1 MTLYSMQKQ
10 AMKRLSQLL
19 VSIALLFFG
28 TFLFAEELP
37 LSLRS
42 ARIWD
47 SSTGLPHNTAQSI
60 TQTKDGYLWVATWEG
75 LARFNGRE
83 WKVFDRNEIPGL
95 SDNGIRLALAASN
108 GDLWVGSAR
117 DGLFKYSQ
125 GVWTAIP
132 YGGEIGQSQVQALY
146 EDRQNKIWML
156 TSDKA
161 IFSIAKDGKITR
173 QKLQHLD
180 SGARLLDFSENSKGE
195 LFLSSNLGL
204 FKLNSQDTFTQL
216 ALPETN
222 NLAVL
227 AMARDRQGHMFFST
241 RTGIYQEAAS
251 GDGFSRIAGTENVAQ
266 NITIEDMLVESDGRI
281 LLGTQGDGVLCF
293 CEGKLESF
301 NVQNGLINNRVASL
315 YIDRE
320 KSVWIGTNL
329 GVTRLHS
336 GNIIKYTKSN
346 GLSDDYVRAVVNDS
360 QRNVTWVATSNGLN
374 RIEKNTIRHFKQS
387 DGLLSNSIYSLLLKA
402 NGELWIGTDK
412 EGIAILHNDR
422 IKTIDQSK
430 GLSELQVRALVSDGD
445 TVWAGLSGRT
455 GGGVAVIESG
465 QVKEIFAKSLTIRSL
480 FLDSKSRLWIGATT
494 GIYVYQ
500 NKQLQRLQQPGLNLQ
515 YAFGFYEDE
524 RGVVWVAADNGLYR
538 ISDGKAV
545 MIGLTRGLPSVPLLG
560 VIGAKND
567 IWVCSN
573 QGVIKLN
580 RSDLDAV
587 ASGKKNLLAISEA
600 NSVTSMFARLQCNGG
615 GNPIMTYQSPF
626 LMFATAS
633 GLAMINTTSASTAVE
648 IKDVLFEEWLVDG
661 QPNTLIENT
670 ALPAGTKRVEFAY
683 TVPTYVAPEQVLF
696 RVRLN
701 GFEDDW
707 RPFSKSHEATYTNL
721 SPGKYELWVE
731 ASSSLAEAKTEA
743 KISKFPFSINAYFW
757 QRPLFWYLLG
767 ALGLISII
775 YLIRHSTKVSR
786 QRAIE
791 LEQVVATRTQEIKTY
806 AQKLEVINQERENM
820 LTVMQKQAEGLAKL
834 ASEDAMTG
842 LSNRRHFTDAA
853 GELFQDARK
862 HARTL
867 SVAIIDID
875 KLKTVNDTYGH
886 QQGDEIISTIAQKL
900 KQAARGRDIVARV
913 GGDEFMMAFPGMS
926 ADSAIEVC
934 DRLCRDV
941 AALKF
946 AFLAPEHEIGI
957 SIGVSDVAHAET
969 LDKLIADADRY
980 LYQAK
985 ASGRNRVFGSGKLPN

>member
-1 MTLYSMQKQ
+1 MLHSTHKHC
-10 AMKRLSQLL
+10 MKRLSQHIVSVAL
-19 VSIALLFFG
+19 VFFS
-28 TFLFAEELP
+28 TFLFAEEVP

-83 WKVFDRNEIPGL
+83 WKVFDRNDIPGL
-95 SDNGIRLALAASN
+95 SDNGIRVAIASSN

-132 YGGEIGQSQVQALY
+132 YGADIGQGQVQALY
-146 EDRQNKIWML
+146 EDRQNNIWML
-156 TSDKA
+156 TGDKA

-173 QKLQHLD
+173 QKLQLTD

-204 FKLNSQDTFTQL
+204 FKLNSQNTFTQQAPL
-216 ALPETN
+216 EAN

-227 AMARDRQGHMFFST
+227 AVARDRQGHMFFST
-241 RTGIYQEAAS
+241 RAGIYQEVAS
-251 GDGFSRIAGTENVAQ
+251 GDGFSRIAGTENIAN

-315 YIDRE
+315 FIDRE
-320 KSVWIGTNL
+320 KSLWIGTNL

-346 GLSDDYVRAVVNDS
+346 GLSDDYVRAVVNDPA
-360 QRNVTWVATSNGLN
+360 RNTTWVATSNGLN
-374 RIEKNTIRHFKQS
+374 RIENNVIHHFKQS
-387 DGLLSNSIYSLLLKA
+387 DGLLSNSIYSLLLKD

-412 EGIAILHNDR
+412 DGIAILRDDR
-422 IKTIDQSK
+422 IEKSK
-430 GLSELQVRALVSDGD
+430 GMAELQVRALVSNGD
-445 TVWAGLSGRT
+445 RVWAGLSGRT

-480 FLDSKSRLWIGATT
+480 FFDSKSRLWVGATT

-500 NKQLQRLQQPGLNLQ
+500 NQQLQRLQQPGLNLQ

-524 RGVVWVAADNGLYR
+524 RGVIWVAADNGLYR
-538 ISDGKAV
+538 ISDGKAM

-560 VIGAKND
+560 VIGDKNV

-587 ASGKKNLLAISEA
+587 ASGKKNLLTTTEA

-633 GLAMINTTSASTAVE
+633 GLAMINTTSASATVD
-648 IKDVLFEEWLVDG
+648 IKEVLFEEWLVDG
-661 QPNTLIENT
+661 QPNALIENT
-670 ALPAGTKRVEFAY
+670 ALPAGTKRVEFSY
-683 TVPTYVAPEQVLF
+683 TAPTYVAPEQVTF

-707 RPFSKSHEATYTNL
+707 RPFSKSYETTYTNL
-721 SPGKYELWVE
+721 PPGKYELWVE
-731 ASSSLAEAKTEA
+731 ATNGSETKA
-743 KISKFPFSINAYFW
+743 KISKFPFSIKAYFW
-757 QRPLFWYLLG
+757 QLPLFWYVLG
-767 ALGLISII
+767 ALGLIGVF

-786 QRAIE
+786 QRAVE

-806 AQKLEVINQERENM
+806 AQKLEAINQERETM
-820 LTVMQKQAEGLAKL
+820 LTVMQKQADGLAKL

-842 LSNRRHFTDAA
+842 LSNRRHFTDTA
-853 GELFQDARK
+853 GELFHDARK
-862 HARTL
+862 HARIL
-867 SVAIIDID
+867 SIAIIDID

-886 QQGDEIISTIAQKL
+886 QKGDEIISAIAQKL

-941 AALKF
+941 AALSF
-946 AFLAPEHEIGI
+946 AFLAPEHAIGI
-957 SIGVSDVAHAET
+957 SVGVSDIAHAET

-985 ASGRNRVFGSGKLPN
+985 ASGRNRVFGSGKHA